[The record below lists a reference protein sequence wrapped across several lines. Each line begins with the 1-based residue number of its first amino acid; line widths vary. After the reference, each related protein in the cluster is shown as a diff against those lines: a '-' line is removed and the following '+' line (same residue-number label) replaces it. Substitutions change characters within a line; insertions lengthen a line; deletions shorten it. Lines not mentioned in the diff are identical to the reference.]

1 MSHYQF
7 LLGEFRV
14 AKTWCKIIHY
24 LKNNVT
30 SHLSNICPYGYQA
43 ELAVGNIAYAI
54 NTQNECSPL
63 VSLESYMSICEV
75 TYAAMSDKN
84 EKLAA
89 GAIRSIGHLLN
100 GFFHLSAHNDVWF
113 SKETDMIKLA
123 GLTTTHLARKI
134 NLCIDSHSSPE
145 AKSKLTWKQRMNMSK
160 QAWGSCHSLGHM
172 LTTDM
177 LRSQLYAHFVPTLKA
192 MIRCINEHD
201 LLNQKIVS
209 AAAGTLNIIPDAA
222 WYYYSEETHI
232 LTNCVNASVR
242 YLFKNKRARDATPI
256 KVAKELNSL
265 LARLLVVAKHI
276 DVTCSEEILEFLYG
290 WMSTRSNILVTNE
303 VNAFELVQ
311 VALTQDYPNDDR
323 FDVSIIQKFDSRAS
337 QERRKREL
345 QEKDSNTTNE
355 ESLID
360 DDEL

>member
-1 MSHYQF
+1 MRLIF
-7 LLGEFRV
+7 FR
-14 AKTWCKIIHY
+14 
-24 LKNNVT
+24 
-30 SHLSNICPYGYQA
+30 S
-43 ELAVGNIAYAI
+43 
-54 NTQNECSPL
+54 
-63 VSLESYMSICEV
+63 
-75 TYAAMSDKN
+75 
-84 EKLAA
+84 
-89 GAIRSIGHLLN
+89 
-100 GFFHLSAHNDVWF
+100 
-113 SKETDMIKLA
+113 
-123 GLTTTHLARKI
+123 
-134 NLCIDSHSSPE
+134 
-145 AKSKLTWKQRMNMSK
+145 
-160 QAWGSCHSLGHM
+160 
-172 LTTDM
+172 
-177 LRSQLYAHFVPTLKA
+177 
-192 MIRCINEHD
+192 
-201 LLNQKIVS
+201 
-209 AAAGTLNIIPDAA
+209 
-222 WYYYSEETHI
+222 
-232 LTNCVNASVR
+232 
-242 YLFKNKRARDATPI
+242 KNKRARDATPI